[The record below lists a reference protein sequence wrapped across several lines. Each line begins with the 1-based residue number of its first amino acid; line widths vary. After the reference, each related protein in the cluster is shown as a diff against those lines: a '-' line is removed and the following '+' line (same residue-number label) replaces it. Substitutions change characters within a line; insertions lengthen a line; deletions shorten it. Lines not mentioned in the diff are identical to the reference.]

1 MEAVTVRTYQGQIVE
16 LTLADGARIRAHIIS
31 VDPDQLDNHVIYDVL
46 EVRSPG
52 PAPDIWK
59 QTPLATGAQ
68 RIKEIQATDGQ
79 RYLRAPG
86 SSIRKPWWRFW

>member
-1 MEAVTVRTYQGQIVE
+1 MEAATIRSYQGQVVE
-16 LTLADGARIRAHIIS
+16 LTLADGARVKAHIIS

-59 QTPLATGAQ
+59 HTPLATGAQ
-68 RIKEIQATDGQ
+68 RVVEVKATHGQ

-86 SSIRKPWWRFW
+86 SSIRKPWWMFW